1 MKTTV
6 DLPEALVKQVKLRAL
21 LAGQKLKDAVTDLI
35 RKGLAATDK
44 AHHAATSNPLVTKN
58 NETGL
63 PMIHCPHAAKPEEE
77 LTPERVAAILLE
89 QEVGWHRVS
98 GR

>member
-1 MKTTV
+1 MKTTI
-6 DLPEALVKQVKLRAL
+6 DLPDALVKKVKLRAL
-21 LAGQKLKDAVTDLI
+21 LAGQKLKDTVTDLL
-35 RKGLAATDK
+35 RKGLAAAENAQHD
-44 AHHAATSNPLVTKN
+44 ATPDPVITKHKK
-58 NETGL
+58 TGL
-63 PMIHCPHAAKPEEE
+63 PVIQVPHAAKPEEE